1 LSGSSTGHLKMIYQP
16 LPIRE
21 PVGGEFPIAAI
32 SGDSGPPIFPL
43 EIDEHDQLGGKDTER
58 ERSVTEAYCA

>member
-1 LSGSSTGHLKMIYQP
+1 MIYQP

-21 PVGGEFPIAAI
+21 LVGGEFPIAAI